1 MGFLI
6 MTAFQTGPF
15 TFEPS
20 PRGLRRNGK
29 PARSWTL
36 LYGDRF
42 LAEKTLPEGQKQ
54 GDIIQAF
61 DQALGEFVADA
72 RETHGPDVR
81 VELVEE
87 ASGEVL
93 GSFRSHDMCG
103 MTAGLIDDR
112 HPYWIRSATGRYSRP
127 VTISDFAALAVDH
140 AAPENS
146 WIAGLLPDEVLTT
159 DPDVWRAPSSW
170 EIRHVVGE
178 GSFTGISGATAAK
191 LVGVT
196 PQNFRKYFAAD
207 SAKTRQ
213 KMSFAMWHYL
223 LTRLH
228 VTR

>member
-1 MGFLI
+1 MS
-6 MTAFQTGPF
+6 AFQTGPF
-15 TFEPS
+15 SFEPS
-20 PRGLRRNGK
+20 PRGLRRNGVS
-29 PARSWTL
+29 ARGWTL
-36 LYGDRF
+36 SYGSES
-42 LAEKTLPEGQKQ
+42 LATRTLPDGLTQSEIRDVFAS
-54 GDIIQAF
+54 DIGAFVEQAKTENRPLRINLV
-61 DQALGEFVADA
+61 DAETDTIVA
-72 RETHGPDVR
+72 G
-81 VELVEE
+81 
-87 ASGEVL
+87 
-93 GSFRSHDMCG
+93 FFSHSMCG

-112 HPYWIRSATGRYSRP
+112 HRYWIRSATGRYSRP
-127 VTISDFAALAVDH
+127 VTISEFAALAVDH

-146 WIAGLLPDEVLTT
+146 WIAGLLPHEILTT
-159 DPDVWRAPSSW
+159 DPDEWRAPTSW